1 MTRRDSRAAEAG
13 GQAPIQARYR
23 DKMNVVASALDDI
36 FNPDR
41 ADGKARETGFVLLV
55 FPFGTKDGQRCN
67 YISNGADR
75 NDMKAMFREI
85 TKRWEGVADVEGG
98 RA

>member
-1 MTRRDSRAAEAG
+1 MSRRERRAAEAG
-13 GQAPIQARYR
+13 GQAPIQARFR
-23 DKMNVVASALDDI
+23 DKMNVVAGALDDI

-55 FPFGTKDGQRCN
+55 FPFGTKDGQR
-67 YISNGADR
+67 
-75 NDMKAMFREI
+75 REI